1 MGFTFGVFHFRL
13 LAFKNFGGFFSASFF
28 QVDCKLLMWL
38 IFTQVNPMWFLM
50 SWEEEGV
57 EMEREVPEFRTMK
70 YLPCGKKKST
80 FGNSLLLVP
89 CFLKAQLLGITA
101 VSEESSS
108 LYFSACCTSAGML
121 FSPIFFKTGL
131 FS

>member
-1 MGFTFGVFHFRL
+1 
-13 LAFKNFGGFFSASFF
+13 
-28 QVDCKLLMWL
+28 
-38 IFTQVNPMWFLM
+38 M
-50 SWEEEGV
+50 SWEGRGV

-70 YLPCGKKKST
+70 YLPCGVKKKKNGT

-89 CFLKAQLLGITA
+89 YFLKAELLGITA

-108 LYFSACCTSAGML
+108 LYFSTCCTSAGML

-131 FS
+131 FG